1 MGAIAIFAVTGLLDR
16 QEPADNYLCVIV
28 DGNIVPEAKAME
40 IALETRNKSLEMF
53 YDIVEEAEIER
64 NTSIRTMNHLLEE
77 K

>member
-1 MGAIAIFAVTGLLDR
+1 M
-16 QEPADNYLCVIV
+16 
-28 DGNIVPEAKAME
+28 PEAKAME